1 MRYRSGGRKGMHAE
15 GACERRGGG
24 WGCSSPGAHPEG
36 GGTWLGSGAGENP
49 EERGATGQ
57 RRRQLKGHD
66 KHSDLSGTM

>member
-1 MRYRSGGRKGMHAE
+1 MRYSSGGRKEHVRG
-15 GACERRGGG
+15 GGGG
-24 WGCSSPGAHPEG
+24 WGRSSPGAHPEG

-49 EERGATGQ
+49 EERGATVQ